1 MQCVITLGAALQCG
15 WEGGGGKIASVAAA
29 LGKLCSVGIEAVNWW
44 RKLMDSGGVLLAPLF
59 AKMIIVCLT

>member
-1 MQCVITLGAALQCG
+1 MHYYLWGSPAVRLG
-15 WEGGGGKIASVAAA
+15 ERRGKIASVAAA